1 MVVLSRGGSSAL
13 SIYFTLLMASGFFVV
28 DSTEA
33 FGVPDP
39 TTNRRLT
46 TLTPKIEPAK
56 VQRAFPTTALVAAAL
71 VASASLGSPVPSNA
85 DADVAHGAALFKAE
99 CAGCH
104 LGGNNFMSEKK
115 TLKKDALQQY
125 QSLDSAKL
133 QAFVQ
138 NQMPHSFLP
147 FHSKWSDQD
156 FADAVGYV
164 LDQAVSDKWE

>member
-1 MVVLSRGGSSAL
+1 MVALSRGRAFVL
-13 SIYFTLLMASGFFVV
+13 SVYLASMVASGFFLG
-28 DSTEA
+28 STAA

-39 TTNRRLT
+39 TTTRRST
-46 TLTPKIEPAK
+46 TISTKIEPTK
-56 VQRAFPTTALVAAAL
+56 VPSAFPTAALVAAAL
-71 VASASLGSPVPSNA
+71 VASASFGLSLPSHA
-85 DADVAHGAALFKAE
+85 DADVAQGAALFKAE

-115 TLKKDALQQY
+115 TLKKDALAQY
-125 QSLDSAKL
+125 QSLDATKL

-156 FADAVGYV
+156 FADTVGYV